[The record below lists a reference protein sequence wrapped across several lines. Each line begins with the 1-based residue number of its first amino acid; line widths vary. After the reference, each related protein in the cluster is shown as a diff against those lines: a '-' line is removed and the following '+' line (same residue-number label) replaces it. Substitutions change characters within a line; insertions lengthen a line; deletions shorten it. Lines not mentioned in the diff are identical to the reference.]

1 MNQNLSASSW
11 HDTMEKI
18 RKCHLSLIQE
28 TTANVK
34 EWKEAFDALI
44 SSIKEERINY
54 PEFAQELSDL
64 TDSTGSS
71 YAFNDILEEYFDYLE
86 ENKAWEIIIESSDTL
101 INLFKWEAKYPSEYM
116 FRKGDSLLKLDKLQ
130 EAKTFGEIWLKEYP
144 NDLYAVASNVFLLI
158 TMGESEKAL
167 ELTDKHLTRELKC
180 NKTSDTFLMAAYR
193 LYEITSDINAK
204 QRIEA
209 KIAAYNEMSENQ

>member
-18 RKCHLSLIQE
+18 RKCHISLIQE

>member
-34 EWKEAFDALI
+34 EWKEAFEALI